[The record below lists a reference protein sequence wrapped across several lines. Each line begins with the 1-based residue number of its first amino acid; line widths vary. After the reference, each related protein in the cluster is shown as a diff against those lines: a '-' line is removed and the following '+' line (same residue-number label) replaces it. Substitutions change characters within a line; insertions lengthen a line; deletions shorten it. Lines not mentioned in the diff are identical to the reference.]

1 LEAVSH
7 LEPGLIDHGGSA
19 DDILDNDNAF
29 LATMMIAAV
38 LIALILALA
47 AYFLQT
53 R

>member
-1 LEAVSH
+1 MVGPLTISSIMTM
-7 LEPGLIDHGGSA
+7 L
-19 DDILDNDNAF
+19 F
-29 LATMMIAAV
+29 LATMMITAV